1 MNNSIGA
8 RVGGTSSI
16 KVIKLEC
23 TIAKRRNIYEKY
35 SKAGATGWITPQRLC
50 GGGSFLLST
59 LPDAR
64 TQMSPRNV
72 HAFQYIKIR
81 ASRHIHA
88 RICRRKYIQSGWLE
102 PTVFFILVF
111 FILKFLS
118 FSLSSARSTMHLVDF
133 FVDFLRVLYVRVKLY
148 LFFMTP
154 SRRDHL
160 FPLRGK

>member
-1 MNNSIGA
+1 MNNSPEG
-8 RVGGTSSI
+8 S
-16 KVIKLEC
+16 
-23 TIAKRRNIYEKY
+23 
-35 SKAGATGWITPQRLC
+35 

-64 TQMSPRNV
+64 TQMSARNV

-81 ASRHIHA
+81 ASRYMHA
-88 RICRRKYIQSGWLE
+88 RIQSGSLE

-118 FSLSSARSTMHLVDF
+118 LSLSSARSTMHLVDF

-148 LFFMTP
+148 LFFL
-154 SRRDHL
+154 SR
-160 FPLRGK
+160 LRLRVEITYSH